1 MTRFLIRR
9 LAFLVMS
16 VFAATFIVFG
26 LSHLGPSPVE
36 LYMPQGGFGLPQEQI
51 DIQIKKLNL
60 DRPFLVQYVLW
71 LGKLLKGDFGTSLG
85 QLKPVTSVLAGKWGA
100 TLQLALGGWIVAIGF
115 GVPLGVLAAVKR
127 GSVFDYI
134 GRGFAL
140 FGQALPSFWVG
151 VMLIL
156 IFSIKMNGFL
166 PAGTRPAEFSLKH
179 FILPTI
185 TLGWPAAAGIMRL
198 TRSSMLEILDSEY
211 IKFARAK
218 GVREWVVIWK
228 HAFKNAIIVPLTS
241 ALVLLALFIN
251 GSLVVEMVFSWPG
264 IGFVALSRAVFDND
278 FPLLMGVVFF
288 YVFMFLLM
296 AMLADI
302 LYAVIDPRIRY
313 D

>member
-9 LAFLVMS
+9 FAFLIMS

-26 LSHLGPSPVE
+26 LSHLGPSPIE

-71 LGKLLKGDFGTSLG
+71 LGKLFRGDFGESLG
-85 QLKPVTSVLAGKWGA
+85 QMKPVSEVLSGKWGA

-127 GSVFDYI
+127 GTVFDYI

-156 IFSIKMNGFL
+156 IFSIYLNGLL
-166 PAGTRPAEFSLKH
+166 PAGTRPAEFSFKH

-218 GVREWVVIWK
+218 GVREWTVIWK

-264 IGFVALSRAVFDND
+264 IGYVALNRAVMDND

-296 AMLADI
+296 AVLADI
-302 LYAVIDPRIRY
+302 LYALIDPRIRY

>member
-9 LAFLVMS
+9 FAFLIMS

-26 LSHLGPSPVE
+26 LSHLGPSPIE

-71 LGKLLKGDFGTSLG
+71 LGKLFRGDLGTSLG
-85 QLKPVTSVLAGKWGA
+85 QLKPVNEVLAGKWGA
-100 TLQLALGGWIVAIGF
+100 TLQLALGGWIVAIGL
-115 GVPLGVLAAVKR
+115 GVPMGVLAAVRR
-127 GSVFDYI
+127 GSIFDYI

-156 IFSIKMNGFL
+156 IFSIHFTLL
-166 PAGTRPAEFSLKH
+166 PAGTRPAEFSFKH
-179 FILPTI
+179 FILPTV

-218 GVREWVVIWK
+218 GVREWVVVWK

-278 FPLLMGVVFF
+278 FPLLMGVVFV

-296 AMLADI
+296 AVLADI
-302 LYAVIDPRIRY
+302 LYAIIDPRIRY